1 MAKVKKVKGSKC
13 YVIKKTLKFQDYK
26 NCLKV
31 FQIINIVNYLEEKG
45 INVESL
51 KEDKKEIKNRLI
63 SKTEQRFKIERHNVF
78 TEEINRI
85 ALSLFDNKRMQ

>member
-13 YVIKKTLKFQDYK
+13 YVIKKNLKFQDYK

-31 FQIINIVNYLEEKG
+31 FQIISIVNYLEKKG